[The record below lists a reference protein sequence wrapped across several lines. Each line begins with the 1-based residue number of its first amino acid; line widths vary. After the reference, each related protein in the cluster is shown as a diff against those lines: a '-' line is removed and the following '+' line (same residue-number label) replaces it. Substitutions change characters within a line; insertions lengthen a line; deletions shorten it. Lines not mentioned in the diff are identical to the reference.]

1 MNLGAKH
8 LNKIRNREVP
18 NNVFLTSPL
27 LAKTAIDMIE
37 TNANDVWFD
46 PFKNTGNYYN
56 QFPTTNKV
64 YTEILEDK
72 DFFEFEGDVD
82 VICSNPPYSMLN
94 KIIKKS
100 IELNPRVI
108 NYLIGALN
116 LTPRRI
122 EMMEKAGY
130 GLSKIHMCKVGK
142 WSGWC
147 SFIVQF
153 EKNKKSILSYDRVV
167 WK

>member
-1 MNLGAKH
+1 M
-8 LNKIRNREVP
+8 
-18 NNVFLTSPL
+18 
-27 LAKTAIDMIE
+27 AKTAIDMIE

-94 KIIKKS
+94 KIIKK
-100 IELNPRVI
+100 I
-108 NYLIGALN
+108 N
-116 LTPRRI
+116 
-122 EMMEKAGY
+122 
-130 GLSKIHMCKVGK
+130 
-142 WSGWC
+142 
-147 SFIVQF
+147 
-153 EKNKKSILSYDRVV
+153 
-167 WK
+167 